1 MGRVNQSH
9 VTAASYLLLT
19 AFLASNFYAASL
31 IADPKL
37 RKRAKNIAAL
47 LLLAAFGYVHLATY
61 VSMAP

>member
-1 MGRVNQSH
+1 VNQTH

-31 IADPKL
+31 IADTKL

-47 LLLAAFGYVHLATY
+47 LLFATFGYIHLATY
-61 VSMAP
+61 VSRLP